1 MICSHSE
8 YIQKSLEVAMKKFNH
23 KSITIKALA
32 LALSVIAPVSLK
44 ADTILGIYLSVGNWQ
59 PDFSGEIDNSGPV
72 IDLNDQLNIADDS
85 STLTSFALEHPVPW
99 IPNIKVQRTELD
111 TTSSSI
117 LGSAVSFG
125 GVTFPSGTE
134 LDSQIDLS
142 HTDYILYYEILDNWV
157 SIDFGLTLM
166 NFDGN
171 ISLQSSGLVSNVN
184 LDDYVPAGYFKA
196 SFELPLTGAFVGA
209 EGSLLSVGDNS
220 ISDYKAFV
228 GWESEFG
235 LGAEFGYHRFSVDWE
250 DFDNSNGDLTF
261 DGYYVSV
268 NYHF

>member
-1 MICSHSE
+1 MH
-8 YIQKSLEVAMKKFNH
+8 LEFPEVVMKTFNR
-23 KSITIKALA
+23 KSITLKALV
-32 LALSVIAPVSLK
+32 LAMSVVAPVSLK
-44 ADTILGIYLSVGNWQ
+44 ADTILGIYISASSWQ

-72 IDLNDQLNIADDS
+72 INLNDQLNITDDS

-99 IPNIKVQRTELD
+99 IPNVKVQRTELD
-111 TTSSSI
+111 TTSLSI
-117 LGSAVSFG
+117 IGSDINFG
-125 GVTFPSGTE
+125 GVIFPSGSE
-134 LDSQIDLS
+134 LNSQIDLS

-157 SIDFGLTLM
+157 SIDFGISLM

-171 ISLQSSGLVSNVN
+171 ISLQSDGLASEVN
-184 LDDYVPAGYFKA
+184 LDDYVPAGYARA
-196 SFELPLTGAFVGA
+196 SFELPLTGVFAGV

-220 ISDYKAFV
+220 ISDYKVFL

-235 LGAEFGYHRFSVDWE
+235 LGAEVGYHSFSVDWE
-250 DFDNSNGDLTF
+250 DFDSSNGDLTF